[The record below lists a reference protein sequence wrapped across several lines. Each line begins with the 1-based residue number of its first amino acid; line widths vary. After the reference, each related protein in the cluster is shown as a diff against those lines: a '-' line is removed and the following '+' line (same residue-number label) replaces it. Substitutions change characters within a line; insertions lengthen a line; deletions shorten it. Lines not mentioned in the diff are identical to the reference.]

1 MNTYALASPFPE
13 DAAVSRS
20 ERVSMSAPRR
30 AEFVDLLRRRWPHP
44 CILGVALFVSELL
57 STYPVVAD
65 ADGLSGSRWVV
76 QLLAARLLT
85 MLAVMLTITTI
96 QVWLPRPLIR
106 RRLLLIIVV
115 VAICIASPAIQTS
128 HTWAGLNPLW
138 TMLGEGQLALFLYL
152 LWLNMVFGIL
162 LVVLYEW
169 QMRTDQLATAVRDAR
184 IADEALATQALE
196 ARLNGMKARVDPEF
210 LFAVIAQAE
219 LRYGEDVGAG
229 ERMLDAL
236 IEFLRA
242 TLPRRVDS
250 RAALGSEV
258 RLCEAYLAL
267 ESNMRRDRLSFTTAS
282 DRVLLA
288 SRFPPAVLLPLLRTL
303 LPSQIPSEPLTSPAI
318 SVAIEVRRQLSRLV
332 VVISCSAT
340 SQSALYLL
348 ARSRQ
353 SLAAAS
359 TTLRAFFGSD
369 ANVDIK
375 VVPTEGYVVTLD
387 VPYVADV
394 TYASEV
400 PNVAS

>member
-1 MNTYALASPFPE
+1 
-13 DAAVSRS
+13 
-20 ERVSMSAPRR
+20 MSDPRR
-30 AEFVDLLRRRWPHP
+30 AEFVDLLRRRWPHAVV
-44 CILGVALFVSELL
+44 IGVALIVSELL

-65 ADGLSGSRWVV
+65 TDDWSISHWVV
-76 QLLAARLLT
+76 MMLAARLLT
-85 MLAVMLTITTI
+85 PLSVMLSVTAI
-96 QVWLPRPLIR
+96 QVWLPRPVNR
-106 RRLLLIIVV
+106 RRLMLVLAV
-115 VAICIASPAIQTS
+115 VAICLASSGVQS
-128 HTWAGLNPLW
+128 SQTWAALSLLR
-138 TMLGEGQLALFLYL
+138 TMLGEGRLPLFLYL
-152 LWLNMVFGIL
+152 LWLNLVFSIL
-162 LVVLYEW
+162 LVILYEW
-169 QMRTDQLATAVRDAR
+169 QMHTDQLAAAVRDAR

-219 LRYGEDVGAG
+219 VRYSEDVAAG

-242 TLPRRVDS
+242 TLPRRANS

-267 ESNMRRDRLSFTTAS
+267 ESTMRRDRLRFTTAS

-288 SRFPPAVLLPLLRTL
+288 SRFPPAVLLPVLRTL
-303 LPSQIPSEPLTSPAI
+303 LPSQIPSEPLASPAI

-353 SLAAAS
+353 SLAEAS
-359 TTLRAFFGSD
+359 ATLRAFFGSD
-369 ANVDIK
+369 ANVGIK
-375 VVPTEGYVVTLD
+375 VVPVEGYIVTLD

-394 TYASEV
+394 AYASEV
-400 PNVAS
+400 PNVAT